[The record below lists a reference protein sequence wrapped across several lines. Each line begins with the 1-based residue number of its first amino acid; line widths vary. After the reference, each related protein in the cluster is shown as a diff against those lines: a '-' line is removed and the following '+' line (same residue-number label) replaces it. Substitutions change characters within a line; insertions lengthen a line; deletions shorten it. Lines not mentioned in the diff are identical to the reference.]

1 VPSHSHLRIN
11 IYQALFTS
19 NQGVKN
25 WGRSNAKY
33 QAKKMGKRSAVF
45 LLCMPFRCRIMSKES
60 GIRGKGIG
68 EMTRGEKE
76 SVLSFV

>member
-33 QAKKMGKRSAVF
+33 QAKKMGKRSVA
-45 LLCMPFRCRIMSKES
+45 LLLWIPFRCRIMSKE
-60 GIRGKGIG
+60 RGKGRG

-76 SVLSFV
+76 SILSFV